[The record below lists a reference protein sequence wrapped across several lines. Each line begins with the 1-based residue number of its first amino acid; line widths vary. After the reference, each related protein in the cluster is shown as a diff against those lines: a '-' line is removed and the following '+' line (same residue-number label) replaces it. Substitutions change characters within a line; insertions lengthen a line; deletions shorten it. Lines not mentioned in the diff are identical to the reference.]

1 VKTKGV
7 NSLKYHELLILLSDN
22 MYPECWVPSSD
33 NDGLYTY
40 TLRENVGVSI
50 VELPEEEESKVS
62 NEFTERFINQSAYLR
77 RYSLKYNGSTV
88 KSVLLF
94 LVDGGRAFIP
104 SPKLIDRNYIHD
116 DDLVISVI
124 VDRLTFDSRYESED
138 TTRYLDRAKLSY
150 QKSII
155 K

>member
-1 VKTKGV
+1 M
-7 NSLKYHELLILLSDN
+7 KYHEILTLLSEN
-22 MYPECWVPSSD
+22 MYPECWVNSRD
-33 NDGLYTY
+33 NEGLDTY
-40 TLRENVGVSI
+40 TLRENIGVSI

-62 NEFTERFINQSAYLR
+62 NEFTERFMNESAYLR

-88 KSVLLF
+88 KNILLF

-116 DDLVISVI
+116 DDLIISVI
-124 VDRLTFDSRYESED
+124 IDRLAFDSRYESED

-155 K
+155 N